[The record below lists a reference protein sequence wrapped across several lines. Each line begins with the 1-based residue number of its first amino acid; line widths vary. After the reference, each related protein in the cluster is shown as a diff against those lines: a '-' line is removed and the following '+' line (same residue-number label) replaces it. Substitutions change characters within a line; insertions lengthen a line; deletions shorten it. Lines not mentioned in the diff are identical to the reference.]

1 MTSRTPLSPDI
12 LYHRCDPDGFAFET
26 TAELVDFTNMLGQD
40 RAVEAIQ
47 FGVAV
52 EHDGYNLFVL
62 GPPGT
67 GRHSFVQ
74 QFLAQKAMDKP
85 TPSDWCYVNNFEQP
99 RQPKAIELP
108 AGKASQFRNDIH
120 QLIEEAHSAIPAAF
134 ESENYR
140 NRRQVIEQAA
150 KQQQQEAFETVRRHA
165 IDRGLDII
173 ETATGFFFAP
183 LRRGKAITPEEFNKL
198 SEQERVRLKQET
210 EPLEQELR
218 QMLES
223 IPRKVRE
230 VRQQI
235 EQLKHDVALFA
246 IGNLIQDLI
255 NQYQSLPEVVD
266 HLNSLQSDMLDNIDL
281 FTQTAEEQKK
291 PLMQLLD
298 RSAVDGEL
306 PESSTMR
313 RYSVNVLV
321 DHRKTV
327 GAPIVYEDTP
337 TYPDLIGRI
346 EHISQIGAL
355 ITDFTL
361 IRAGAFHRANGG
373 YLILD
378 AHKVLTQP
386 FTWEAVK
393 RVLKSREI
401 RIKSLAQDY
410 SFISTVSL
418 EPVPIRLDVKVVL
431 IGDRQLY
438 YLLQAY
444 DPEFSKLFKV
454 AADFEDQM
462 ERSGE
467 NIQQF
472 AQLIGTLARRDNLM
486 PLNRTGVARVVELS
500 ARHAGDAERLST
512 QIRKIAD
519 IIREAH
525 YWAKERQKTVIDA
538 EAVQQAVDHQTYR
551 ASRIQDQLQQ
561 EILRNT
567 ILIDT
572 SGKKVGQIN
581 GLAVFQLGEHPFA
594 RPSRITA
601 RLSLGSGKVIDIER
615 EVELG
620 GPIHSKGVLILSNF
634 LAAHYVNDQPLSL
647 SASLVFEQSYGEVEG
662 DSASSA
668 ELCALLSA
676 LAKLPIK
683 QSLAVTGSVNQY
695 GQIQAIGAVNDK
707 IEGFFDICQA
717 RGLNGEQGVLIPAAN
732 VKHLMLR
739 RDVVEAAAA
748 DQFHIY
754 PVKTI
759 DHCMEILTGLDAG
772 QRDDAGYFPEG
783 TINHRIVARLLDYA
797 QKRHNF
803 QESPSV
809 KSDEA

>member
-1 MTSRTPLSPDI
+1 M
-12 LYHRCDPDGFAFET
+12 
-26 TAELVDFTNMLGQD
+26 
-40 RAVEAIQ
+40 
-47 FGVAV
+47 
-52 EHDGYNLFVL
+52 
-62 GPPGT
+62 
-67 GRHSFVQ
+67 
-74 QFLAQKAMDKP
+74 
-85 TPSDWCYVNNFEQP
+85 
-99 RQPKAIELP
+99 
-108 AGKASQFRNDIH
+108 
-120 QLIEEAHSAIPAAF
+120 
-134 ESENYR
+134 
-140 NRRQVIEQAA
+140 
-150 KQQQQEAFETVRRHA
+150 
-165 IDRGLDII
+165 
-173 ETATGFFFAP
+173 P
-183 LRRGKAITPEEFNKL
+183 LRQGKAIQPEEYKSL
-198 SEQERVRLKQET
+198 SAAERERLEQET

-218 QMLES
+218 QMLQA
-223 IPRKVRE
+223 ITRQVRE

-246 IGNLIQDLI
+246 IGSLIQDLI
-255 NQYQSLPEVVD
+255 TQYEALPSVVE
-266 HLNSLQSDMLDNIDL
+266 HLNSLQRDMLDNIDL
-281 FTQTAEEQKK
+281 FTHPAEEQEQ
-291 PLMQLLD
+291 PLMQLLAA
-298 RSAVDGEL
+298 SAVDGEL
-306 PESSTMR
+306 PESSTTR

-321 DHRKTV
+321 DHSKTG

-337 TYPDLIGRI
+337 TYADLIGRI

-361 IRAGAFHRANGG
+361 IRPGAFHRANGG

-386 FTWEAVK
+386 FTWEALK
-393 RVLKSREI
+393 RVLKSGEI

-418 EPVPIRLDVKVVL
+418 EPVPIPLDVKVVL

-444 DPEFSKLFKV
+444 DPEFPKLFKV

-467 NIQQF
+467 NVQQF

-551 ASRIQDQLQQ
+551 AGRIRDQLQQ

-572 SGKKVGQIN
+572 SGEKVGQIN
-581 GLAVFQLGEHPFA
+581 GLAVFQLGEHSFA

-601 RLSLGSGKVIDIER
+601 RLSVGSGKVIDIER

-634 LAAHYVNDQPLSL
+634 LAAHYVMDEPLSL
-647 SASLVFEQSYGEVEG
+647 SASLVFEQSYAGVEG

-668 ELCALLSA
+668 ELCVLLSA

-695 GQIQAIGAVNDK
+695 GHIQAIGAVNEK

-739 RDVVEAAAA
+739 QDVVEAGTAG
-748 DQFHIY
+748 QFHIY
-754 PVKTI
+754 PVETI
-759 DHCMEILTGLDAG
+759 DHCMEILTGLEAG
-772 QRDDAGYFPEG
+772 QRDESDHFPEG
-783 TINHRIVARLLDYA
+783 TINQRIVACLLDYA
-797 QKRHNF
+797 QKRHKF
-803 QESPSV
+803 QEAPS
-809 KSDEA
+809 SNTT